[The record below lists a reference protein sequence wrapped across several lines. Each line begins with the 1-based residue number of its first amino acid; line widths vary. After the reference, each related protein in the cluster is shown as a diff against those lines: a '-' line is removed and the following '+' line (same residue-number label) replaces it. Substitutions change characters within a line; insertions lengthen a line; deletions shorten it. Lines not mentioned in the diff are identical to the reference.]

1 MSSDMEVFFFFFKRL
16 NSENTL
22 TIEPIGFVCG
32 LKVVSRRRIEYRIT
46 LVRFLAL
53 EIGRM
58 KLASPVTEKT

>member
-1 MSSDMEVFFFFFKRL
+1 L

>member
-1 MSSDMEVFFFFFKRL
+1 MSSNMEVFFFFLKRL

-58 KLASPVTEKT
+58 KLASPVMEKT